1 MYEYEKRLQEELMRV
16 IEANK
21 PTNLFDFGV
30 QLGYLHAI
38 ARATVT
44 GKSEGL
50 AEEMK
55 MQRERT
61 RSE

>member
-1 MYEYEKRLQEELMRV
+1 MMTYEMELQEALVQV
-16 IEANK
+16 IKEHK
-21 PTNLFDFGV
+21 PISQFEFGV

-50 AEEMK
+50 VEEMK

-61 RSE
+61 RGE

>member
-1 MYEYEKRLQEELMRV
+1 MTYERELQEALVQV
-16 IEANK
+16 IKEHK
-21 PTNLFDFGV
+21 PRNQFEFGV

>member
-1 MYEYEKRLQEELMRV
+1 MTYERELQEALVQV
-16 IEANK
+16 IRERK
-21 PTNLFDFGV
+21 PRNRFEFGV

-50 AEEMK
+50 TEEMK
-55 MQRERT
+55 AHKERT